1 MVLINFNFCL
11 DRKTHWNNLVTLKWE
26 GKVITIKQNCM
37 PVFLSNI
44 CVKLFNKILA
54 SQIL

>member
-44 CVKLFNKILA
+44 CVKVFNKILA